1 MTQTEADADVIVV
14 GAGPGGSATAY
25 HLAKHGVRVLLL
37 EKTEFPREK
46 VCGDGLT
53 PRAVKQ
59 LVDMGVDVSPEA
71 GWLRNKGLRVIGG
84 GLRLELPW
92 PELAYYPDFGLVR
105 TRLDFD
111 DMLAKQ
117 AVKAGAVL
125 KTSHNVTGAVVDSE
139 GRVTGVKVRTL
150 DGERKLTAP
159 LTLIGEVWK
168 NPNRVLAWAGNEA
181 AP

>member
-1 MTQTEADADVIVV
+1 MTKPTASERQADVIVV
-14 GAGPGGSATAY
+14 GAGPGGATAASY
-25 HLAKHGVRVLLL
+25 LAQAGLDVLLL

-92 PELAYYPDFGLVR
+92 PDLAYYPDFGLVR

-111 DMLAKQ
+111 DLLAKQ

-125 KTSHNVTGAVVDSE
+125 
-139 GRVTGVKVRTL
+139 
-150 DGERKLTAP
+150 
-159 LTLIGEVWK
+159 
-168 NPNRVLAWAGNEA
+168 
-181 AP
+181 